1 MKRIIAALLTL
12 CLLGIAA
19 AAAADTPINNDVMTY
34 KGPLSSYV
42 PAREYDFGSNWKT
55 YFVEQEDQAGA
66 PGQTIPDY
74 EATYAGGSLA
84 ALEIEIELPDGTEYE
99 VAYDK
104 NKKITRAEYEEGD
117 TEIYFDG
124 TAWHD
129 AAGNPVTGP
138 DLTFMG
144 AYFDAYVLDG
154 VWFPNNTMSLVGLPL
169 RDLVPG
175 LTTRW
180 YHVVP
185 VDLTK
190 EGTFRYGT
198 AISNMYWFGSC
209 TVTIKD
215 GTVTTDYAVS
225 GEYAYPKADCLMWF
239 TDLSEITTEF
249 LEAPIGKYQFGQP
262 VSIQND
268 LKGKKIA
275 LLFICNRIT
284 YRQPATSWGGFLIE
298 YYPNIKEVRD
308 MRDEYMALLNQMQQ

>member
-1 MKRIIAALLTL
+1 MKKIIAVLLAL
-12 CLLGIAA
+12 CLLAVAA
-19 AAAADTPINNDVMTY
+19 GAAADTPIKNDVLTY

-42 PAREYDFGSNWKT
+42 PKREYNFGDNWKT
-55 YFVEQEDQAGA
+55 YFVEQENGDDIA
-66 PGQTIPDY
+66 GQTIPEY
-74 EATYAGGSLA
+74 EATYSGGSLVE
-84 ALEIEIELPDGTEYE
+84 LEVEIELPGDIEYE

-104 NKKITRAEYEEGD
+104 NKKIVRAEYENGAS
-117 TEIYFDG
+117 EIFFDG
-124 TAWHD
+124 TNWYD
-129 AAGNPVTGP
+129 EAGNVVTGP
-138 DLTFMG
+138 DLSFMG
-144 AYFDAYVLDG
+144 AYFDSFVLDG
-154 VWFPNNTMSLVGLPL
+154 VWYPNNTMSLVGLPL
-169 RDLVPG
+169 RELVPG

-215 GTVTTDYAVS
+215 GTVTTDYALS

-268 LKGKKIA
+268 LKGKDIA
-275 LLFICNRIT
+275 LRKLR
-284 YRQPATSWGGFLIE
+284 WEG
-298 YYPNIKEVRD
+298 
-308 MRDEYMALLNQMQQ
+308 